1 MEVELHLNAGAKL
14 WVLNYPVECKI
25 SLIYEMASFAL
36 HPDFHELRRSHSHRK
51 EQFSIGF

>member
-14 WVLNYPVECKI
+14 WVLIYPVESKI
-25 SLIYEMASFAL
+25 SLIHKMASFAL